1 MTASAGIV
9 PYRTPAS
16 TSRLPSSLR
25 KDDHVERA
33 ARDGIHQLLDAGISF
48 KRIAEA
54 YAATAVQLVLEHAD
68 IDDAHDLLVSLHL
81 MLDKHAETQSHGPA
95 CP

>member
-1 MTASAGIV
+1 MPSHAAQRTRATQVASAGV
-9 PYRTPAS
+9 
-16 TSRLPSSLR
+16 
-25 KDDHVERA
+25 
-33 ARDGIHQLLDAGISF
+33 HQLLDAGISF

-54 YAATAVQLVLEHAD
+54 YATTAVTLVLEHAD